1 MLDNGNF
8 GKFLVAVMKA
18 ELLCLSFF
26 LFFVDSFILLSTFM
40 IPLRFHHINPA

>member
-26 LFFVDSFILLSTFM
+26 FILCGFFHPFVDFYDSFTVPS
-40 IPLRFHHINPA
+40 H